1 MQVQG
6 SLRCVG
12 EFLVVNNAGQGKQ
25 MQNVQA
31 ITCYSDHDRITG
43 AAAKFGDYIARPK
56 QAILGMSL

>member
-1 MQVQG
+1 VQS
-6 SLRCVG
+6 SLRRVG
-12 EFLVVNNAGQGKQ
+12 EFVVVNSASHGKQ

-31 ITCYSDHDRITG
+31 ITRHSDHDRIAG